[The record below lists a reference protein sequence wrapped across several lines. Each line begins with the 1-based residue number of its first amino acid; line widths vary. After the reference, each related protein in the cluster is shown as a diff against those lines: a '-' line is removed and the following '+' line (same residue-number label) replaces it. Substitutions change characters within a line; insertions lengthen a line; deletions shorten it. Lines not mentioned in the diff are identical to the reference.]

1 MDRAAIVEQ
10 NFRTK
15 VTEGTLPD
23 GRPRS
28 GKMDLNLLKPH
39 FTAFAIKTA
48 LDKHLKAVGPGKLE
62 GVSYKKALRADQL

>member
-23 GRPRS
+23 GRPPN
-28 GKMDLNLLKPH
+28 GLLP
-39 FTAFAIKTA
+39 AADAVALYRAQVLSRA
-48 LDKHLKAVGPGKLE
+48 LDPEKTSA
-62 GVSYKKALRADQL
+62 Y